1 MIIISNRLNWIL
13 NWVAIKMLSA
23 DKSKNKTV
31 TATNTV
37 SLPALITAP
46 SLQQYQPYEMYVLIS
61 RHIGDTV
68 ATVTQICNPMSIS
81 TSVTNKVQWHP
92 NPNDTQLATWVWR
105 SCRLK
110 KRCWCFSDHQAF
122 GRCQYLHRIVWNS
135 RKFQLNISV
144 IKFF

>member
-1 MIIISNRLNWIL
+1 
-13 NWVAIKMLSA
+13 MLSA

-68 ATVTQICNPMSIS
+68 ATVTQIYNPMSIS
-81 TSVTNKVQWHP
+81 TSVTNKVQ
-92 NPNDTQLATWVWR
+92 
-105 SCRLK
+105 
-110 KRCWCFSDHQAF
+110 
-122 GRCQYLHRIVWNS
+122 
-135 RKFQLNISV
+135 
-144 IKFF
+144 